1 MGQGSGGVGGGVG
14 GGSEKAFIDSVAPT
28 LTQVNLGRVCQVNL
42 GGRVQDGR
50 PWQKKQIRGAR
61 TWAGA
66 NLSTWALEETNRK
79 DVLP

>member
-42 GGRVQDGR
+42 GG
-50 PWQKKQIRGAR
+50 
-61 TWAGA
+61 
-66 NLSTWALEETNRK
+66 
-79 DVLP
+79 